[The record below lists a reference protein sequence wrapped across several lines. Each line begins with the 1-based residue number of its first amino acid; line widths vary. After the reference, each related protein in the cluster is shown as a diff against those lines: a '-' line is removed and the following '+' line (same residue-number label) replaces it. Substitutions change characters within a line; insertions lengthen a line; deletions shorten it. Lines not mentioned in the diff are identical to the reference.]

1 MSTPPAPSTLA
12 SSDGTTS
19 ISTLSGSTNANLI
32 LPIVNIKGLVS
43 MELNESNFLIWKQV
57 FFTVLRSY
65 NVQGHVV
72 GSNGIPPATILDNDN
87 KETINPEFNRW
98 IQRDMV
104 VQSWINATLSL
115 DMLQLVISSDNTIAR
130 SIWLALEK
138 HFLKNTTSQVYALK
152 SELRALKKGSMSMGE
167 YLQKIKGITDSLK
180 SIEEEESDRDLVLT
194 ALHGLLEQYKEF
206 VIAIRAQR
214 SLPSF
219 QELRLLLQQEVD
231 TEHFEGDSHPKSGN
245 YNSFYANRGRGG
257 N

>member
-19 ISTLSGSTNANLI
+19 ISTLSGRTNANLI

-138 HFLKNTTSQVYALK
+138 HFLENTTSQVYALK
-152 SELRALKKGSMSMGE
+152 S
-167 YLQKIKGITDSLK
+167 
-180 SIEEEESDRDLVLT
+180 
-194 ALHGLLEQYKEF
+194 
-206 VIAIRAQR
+206 
-214 SLPSF
+214 
-219 QELRLLLQQEVD
+219 
-231 TEHFEGDSHPKSGN
+231 
-245 YNSFYANRGRGG
+245 
-257 N
+257 